1 MDVHDS
7 STGSTSVQFF
17 DAIGMIDYSIVGLF
31 RNNCNKTNNLEVHL
45 MKRSCLFGAVC
56 ACLSSALIFSSASAA
71 PVTIDIMATIGD
83 VNGSYTSSGLLIG
96 QAMTGTFIYDSDE
109 SNADPGA
116 ITTPSTVPGHEFTS
130 FYEFSNPSYS
140 VSLSIPAISG
150 SFTNSTPV
158 AVVVNDNLPLTS
170 GETGGL
176 LADGTYDWIEILGST
191 TTSICLLPGG
201 VCAPDEFSPADG
213 EEWTLAL
220 FGNSSWFSDG
230 SVIPDNLP
238 APLTAIIVGLEF
250 DAAGNEIG
258 SVFAP
263 VGTVTVSAVPV
274 PAAIWLLGS
283 GLLCLVGV
291 ARRKKA
297 A

>member
-1 MDVHDS
+1 MLD
-7 STGSTSVQFF
+7 FL
-17 DAIGMIDYSIVGLF
+17 IGVCLVI
-31 RNNCNKTNNLEVHL
+31 NKNRYPEVHA
-45 MKRSCLFGAVC
+45 MKKSRLFGAVC
-56 ACLSSALIFSSASAA
+56 ACLFPVLMSSSASAA
-71 PVTIDIMATIGD
+71 QVSIDIMAKINDLT
-83 VNGSYTSSGLLIG
+83 GSYTGSGLSIG
-96 QAMTGTFIYDSDE
+96 QDMTGTFVYDTDE

-116 ITTPSTVPGHEFTS
+116 ITTPSIVPGHEFSS
-130 FYEFSNPSYS
+130 FYEFSNPPYG

-158 AVVVNDNLPLTS
+158 GVVVNDNLPLTA

-201 VCAPDEFSPADG
+201 TCAPDEFSPADG

-220 FGNSSWFSDG
+220 FSDAGWFSDG

-238 APLTAIIVGLEF
+238 ANITAIIVGLEF

-263 VGTVTVSAVPV
+263 VSTLTVSAVPI
-274 PAAIWLLGS
+274 PAAAWLFGS
-283 GLLCLVGV
+283 GLLGLVGV
-291 ARRKKA
+291 ARHREIA
-297 A
+297 